1 MFKRAT
7 AGAMLFVISTTGAL
21 SQTVPGS
28 LRGVLR
34 PSSSTPAGS
43 QTAQSG
49 SAEQAASTRRYLQA
63 FRIPLYT
70 GSSESCEPQIAEF
83 EEELAEFNRSAAQ
96 FMSQQNDART
106 LASYRSNLRRE
117 AMFTSARI
125 DRNIAEY
132 EKAGNRGPDYTA
144 LSLGSDLCRAKANY
158 YSLLGIRD
166 GLRAVAGIYP
176 DLSEVTP
183 LLTKTE
189 SALARIGGPKMIEAH
204 IGRNRSTA
212 LAGVRL
218 PPARGHNAALEG
230 DFQAYFA
237 SQFPE
242 RTFLK
247 QNLMAPDWTVFVNKL
262 TGIPER
268 RSIGTR
274 LVGKSKDGRCFIHE
288 IFWTQDYAGG
298 RYSGDRRVIMGEDEI
313 LCSNV

>member
-7 AGAMLFVISTTGAL
+7 AGAMLLFISSTGAW
-21 SQTVPGS
+21 SQTIPGP

-34 PSSSTPAGS
+34 PSAHPVTSS
-43 QTAQSG
+43 QSASSG
-49 SAEQAASTRRYLQA
+49 PAEQAATTRRYLQA

-70 GSSESCEPQIAEF
+70 GSFDSCEPQIAEF
-83 EEELAEFNRSAAQ
+83 EGQLAEFNRSAAQ
-96 FMSQQNDART
+96 FMAQQHDART
-106 LASYRSNLRRE
+106 MASYRPNLRRE

-158 YSLLGIRD
+158 YTLLGIRD

-189 SALARIGGPKMIEAH
+189 AALAKIGGPKMIEAH
-204 IGRNRSTA
+204 IGGNRSAA

-218 PPARGHNAALEG
+218 PPARGHNAALER
-230 DFQAYFA
+230 DFQAYFTN
-237 SQFPE
+237 QFPE
-242 RTFLK
+242 RTYLK

-298 RYSGDRRVIMGEDEI
+298 RYAGDRRVIMAQDEI
-313 LCSNV
+313 LCSNI